1 MKQIARASVVD
12 AVVDQLRRRI
22 HNGTWPIGMKIPTEV
37 KLIEMLGVSRPSLR
51 EAVRSLVQLGL
62 LETRQGDGTYVVAKD
77 EVKVV
82 LQNVIRAADSDEV
95 TAVRQSL
102 DLLAA
107 AQAASRRTDDDVAD
121 LRAALEGRRAA
132 VRDGDI
138 EAFVDHDVAFHL
150 GIARVS
156 RNSLLG
162 SLYQSF
168 EGVLRDSIRHFN
180 YPVVVDDPSSELH
193 ERILL
198 AIEQSDAEAATAAAR
213 GLLEAHL
220 HNGSGPVAG

>member
-1 MKQIARASVVD
+1 MKQIARSSVVD
-12 AVVDQLRRRI
+12 AVVDQLRQRI

-82 LQNVIRAADSDEV
+82 LQNVMRAADSDEV
-95 TAVRQSL
+95 TSVRHSL

-107 AQAASRRTDDDVAD
+107 AQAARRRTDGDVAE
-121 LRAALEGRRAA
+121 LRAALDGRRAA

-138 EAFVDHDVAFHL
+138 DAFVDHDVAFHV
-150 GIARVS
+150 GIARAS
-156 RNSLLG
+156 RNSLLS

-168 EGVLRDSIRHFN
+168 EGVLRDSIRQFN
-180 YPVVVDDPSSELH
+180 DPVVVDDPSNEMH

-198 AIEQSDAEAATAAAR
+198 AIERADAEGATVAAR
-213 GLLEAHL
+213 GLLEAHRQDE
-220 HNGSGPVAG
+220 SRSVTD